1 MKIIND
7 NMQFGEING
16 FQFSGI
22 RPDKLSSTEY
32 TLVSLVLDKTGSV
45 SGFAPQLLDVKKSII
60 QACRKSP
67 RANFLLFRNTEFN
80 DSVEEVHGFLELQT
94 IDENQY
100 QVPQC
105 TGLTALYDAVFSAV
119 AASNLYAKDL
129 TDKEFGVNSIVF
141 VITDGDDNRSIET
154 ISSVK
159 NEINK
164 GVQNEWLES
173 MQVILIGVNSSQ
185 YKQKLE
191 AFTQQAQLSQ
201 YIEVSD
207 ASPSKLAKLAQ
218 FVSRSISSQSQAL
231 GSGGPSQLL
240 TF

>member
-1 MKIIND
+1 MKIMND
-7 NMQFGEING
+7 DMQFGEVNG
-16 FQFSGI
+16 FQFSGV
-22 RPDKLSSTEY
+22 RPDKLGSTEY

-45 SGFAPQLLDVKKSII
+45 SGFSSQLLDVKKSII

-80 DSVEEVHGFLELQT
+80 SSVDEVHGFLDLQK

-100 QVPQC
+100 QVPYC
-105 TGLTALYDAVFSAV
+105 SGSTALYDATFSAI

-129 TDKEFGVNSIVF
+129 SDKEFGVNSIVF

-159 NEINK
+159 NEIDK

-173 MQVILIGVNSSQ
+173 MQVILIGINSAQ

-201 YIEVSD
+201 YVDVSD

>member
-22 RPDKLSSTEY
+22 RPDKLGSTEY

-173 MQVILIGVNSSQ
+173 MQVILIGVNSAQ

-231 GSGGPSQLL
+231 GSGEPSQLL